1 MTATISAIP
10 QGHDIKPIFARH
22 ETFHPRYGW
31 FKKGYDKAKE
41 DEKVFSREDAPVV
54 LGVGKNMVSAIRYW
68 SLGFKILDENKDK
81 AKKSSFKP
89 SDFGSRLLDEHG
101 WDPYLEN
108 PASLWLLHWSLF
120 KPPCYAPAWHFAF
133 NEFNQVAFTAEDLFL
148 SLKEYRNRVFPSAK
162 ISDSSLNKD
171 INCLFRMY
179 VERNSSKSL
188 REDTIDCP
196 FTALGLIAAYS
207 DSKRF
212 AFNFGVKPT
221 LAKEVVVSACLDF
234 SSATENGAKTI
245 SVSRLLYE
253 PGSPGRIFKLTE
265 SALCEIIEQVSR
277 DFKQIALT
285 ETAGLLQF
293 SYQENPKLLAEELLT
308 LYYGKRG

>member
-1 MTATISAIP
+1 MAKLRLSITPQGFLFDSLQFGGSEMTASVSAIP
-10 QGHDIKPIFARH
+10 QGPDIKPIFARH

-171 INCLFRMY
+171 MNIR
-179 VERNSSKSL
+179 R
-188 REDTIDCP
+188 R
-196 FTALGLIAAYS
+196 
-207 DSKRF
+207 R
-212 AFNFGVKPT
+212 
-221 LAKEVVVSACLDF
+221 
-234 SSATENGAKTI
+234 
-245 SVSRLLYE
+245 
-253 PGSPGRIFKLTE
+253 
-265 SALCEIIEQVSR
+265 
-277 DFKQIALT
+277 
-285 ETAGLLQF
+285 
-293 SYQENPKLLAEELLT
+293 
-308 LYYGKRG
+308 